1 MTEKCLKCI
10 NFTFLDMVTMATDYT
25 KQTLLVQNCRTMYDV
40 DQDTLLICF
49 SVQTFEIMKVKHVP
63 CKMQMLP
70 W

>member
-10 NFTFLDMVTMATDYT
+10 YFTFLDMVSMATDYA